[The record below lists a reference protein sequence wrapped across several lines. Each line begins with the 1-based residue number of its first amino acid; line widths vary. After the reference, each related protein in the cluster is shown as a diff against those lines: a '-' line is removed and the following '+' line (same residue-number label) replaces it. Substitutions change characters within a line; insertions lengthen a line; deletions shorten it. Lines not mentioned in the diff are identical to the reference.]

1 MKAKPATE
9 LILFLKITH
18 TLKIVRGMSG
28 KNLQK
33 AKLGQLDVCQYI
45 PRGGISRTL
54 TGEVVPQ

>member
-33 AKLGQLDVCQYI
+33 ATFGRAKETKTVLLKPAKLI
-45 PRGGISRTL
+45 FFTF
-54 TGEVVPQ
+54 

>member
-9 LILFLKITH
+9 LILFPKIAH

-33 AKLGQLDVCQYI
+33 ATSGKAGSQKED
-45 PRGGISRTL
+45 S
-54 TGEVVPQ
+54 

>member
-18 TLKIVRGMSG
+18 TLKIVRGISG

-33 AKLGQLDVCQYI
+33 AKFGRLAVSQKSLGAAYL
-45 PRGGISRTL
+45 
-54 TGEVVPQ
+54 